1 MATAGAPVDDCTDA
15 WLRLLRA
22 PGLGARTLHRLLGR
36 FGDAPTLLAEILAH
50 GRALEVDER
59 ARAWLAA
66 PDGARLDADRAW
78 LQQPGHR
85 LLTCTDPDWPALL
98 AETPWAPV
106 ALFVRGDAGLLWQ
119 PQIAIVGSRNPTAG
133 GRDSARA
140 FAATL
145 ARTGLTVTSGLAS
158 GIDAAAHEGALA
170 ATGRTIAVVG
180 TGPDLVYPAVHT
192 ALAERIAAGGVIVSE
207 HPPGTPARAQH
218 FPSRNRIIAGLSLGT
233 LVVEAALRSGSL
245 ITARL
250 AGEAGREV
258 FALPGSI
265 HNPMAKGCHR
275 LIREGARLVETA
287 QEIVE
292 ELQPLAQRLGDRL
305 RRELDSLAAPD
316 TGPVAGGG
324 GGADSGDA
332 AATVAGGD
340 LPGQY
345 ADPDYQRLWQALGH
359 DPVAV
364 EILVERTGLTTQA
377 ISSMLMIME
386 LDGLVTAGTSGR
398 YARAGRIK
406 E

>member
-1 MATAGAPVDDCTDA
+1 MATAGAAVVDSLDA

-22 PGLGARTLHRLLGR
+22 PGLGARTLRRLLER
-36 FGDAPTLLAEILAH
+36 FGDARTVLAEIQGH
-50 GRALEVDER
+50 GPALDI
-59 ARAWLAA
+59 AAPTRAWLAA
-66 PDGARLDADRAW
+66 PDHALLAADRAW
-78 LQQPGHR
+78 LELPGHR
-85 LLTCTDPDWPALL
+85 LLPCTDPDWPALL
-98 AETPWAPV
+98 ADAPWAPV

-133 GRDSARA
+133 GRDSAHA
-140 FAATL
+140 FAAAL
-145 ARTGLTVTSGLAS
+145 ARGGLTVTSGLAS

-170 ATGRTIAVVG
+170 AVNRTIAVVG
-180 TGPDLVYPAVHT
+180 TGLDLVYPPAN
-192 ALAERIAAGGVIVSE
+192 AGLAERIAATGVIVSE

-233 LVVEAALRSGSL
+233 MVVEAALRSGSL

-292 ELQPLAQRLGDRL
+292 ELRPMAQRLGDRL
-305 RRELDSLAAPD
+305 RQELQVLPAEDNAGSAAGSDGTVDAPNA
-316 TGPVAGGG
+316 TGTTGGHN
-324 GGADSGDA
+324 ASG
-332 AATVAGGD
+332 
-340 LPGQY
+340 Y
-345 ADPDYQRLWQALGH
+345 ADPDYQRLWSALGH
-359 DPVAV
+359 DPVGV
-364 EILVERTGLTTQA
+364 ETLVQRTGLTTQA
-377 ISSMLMIME
+377 VSSMLMIME
-386 LDGLVTAGTSGR
+386 LDGLVTAGASGH

>member
-1 MATAGAPVDDCTDA
+1 MATAGPAVVDSLDA

-22 PGLGARTLHRLLGR
+22 PGLGARPLRRLLER
-36 FGDAPTLLAEILAH
+36 FGDARTVLAEVQ
-50 GRALEVDER
+50 RQPQALEI
-59 ARAWLAA
+59 AAPTRAWLAA
-66 PDGARLDADRAW
+66 PDLERLAADRAW
-78 LQQPGHR
+78 LEQPGHR
-85 LLTCTDPDWPALL
+85 LLVCTDADYPALL
-98 AETPWAPV
+98 ADTPWAPV

-133 GRDSARA
+133 GRDSAHA
-140 FAATL
+140 FAAAL
-145 ARTGLTVTSGLAS
+145 ARGGLTVTSGLAS
-158 GIDAAAHEGALA
+158 GIDATAHEGALA
-170 ATGRTIAVVG
+170 AVNRTIAVVG
-180 TGPDLVYPAVHT
+180 TGPDRVYPAGNA
-192 ALAERIAAGGVIVSE
+192 ALAERIAATGVIVSE

-233 LVVEAALRSGSL
+233 LVIEAALRSGSL

-292 ELQPLAQRLGDRL
+292 ELRPMAQRLGDRL
-305 RRELDSLAAPD
+305 RQELQALPADDSRDDSTTAA
-316 TGPVAGGG
+316 AGGG
-324 GGADSGDA
+324 RSASGYD
-332 AATVAGGD
+332 
-340 LPGQY
+340 
-345 ADPDYQRLWQALGH
+345 DPDYQQLWSSLGH
-359 DPVAV
+359 DPVSI
-364 EILVERTGLTTQA
+364 ETLVARTGLTTQA

-386 LDGLVTAGTSGR
+386 LDGLVTAGASGH
-398 YARAGRIK
+398 YARAGRIR